1 MLRPIHSS
9 AAGGALLTA
18 AALIAALSASTALAE
33 SRAFEFEPFTGASF
47 ASDINATIVAG
58 AAQSVTVDARNATDL
73 EDLRIEV
80 VNGKLSAWIERDLW
94 DFFASRDRQITVVVS
109 VPVLDQLD
117 ASAGASVEATGISG
131 DVVIDASS
139 GGTLKL
145 SEVDAR
151 SARVNASS
159 GAKLSL
165 DGRCLTA
172 NVQISSSASLAA
184 AGFECGDVDIEA
196 SSASSATL
204 FANGHVN
211 ATASSAARVSLAGHP
226 RHVDDDVSG
235 GGDVDVLY

>member
-1 MLRPIHSS
+1 MFRPIHSP
-9 AAGGALLTA
+9 AARGALLTA
-18 AALIAALSASTALAE
+18 TFLAALSATTAFAE
-33 SRAFEFEPFTGASF
+33 SRTFEFEPFTGASF
-47 ASDINATIVAG
+47 SSDISATIVAG
-58 AAQSVTVDARNATDL
+58 ATQSVTVDARNATDL

-80 VNGKLSAWIERDLW
+80 VNGKLNAWVERDLW

-117 ASAGASVEATGISG
+117 ASAGASVEATGMSG

-151 SARVNASS
+151 SARINASS
-159 GAKLSL
+159 GAELFL
-165 DGRCLTA
+165 AGQCLTA
-172 NVQISSSASLAA
+172 NVQISSSASVAA
-184 AGFECGDVDIEA
+184 EGFECGDLDIEA
-196 SSASSATL
+196 SSASSATF
-204 FANGHVN
+204 FAKGRVN

-226 RHVDDDVSG
+226 RHVDDDVSS